1 MKMIWCKESEN
12 KLLLVFKS
20 FFKAFQFFKKQVY
33 SRMYVFLAVW
43 TLLVVS
49 RGYPLAAGVQ
59 ASHCSGFPC
68 CGAQI
73 L

>member
-49 RGYPLAAGVQ
+49 RGYSLAAGVQ